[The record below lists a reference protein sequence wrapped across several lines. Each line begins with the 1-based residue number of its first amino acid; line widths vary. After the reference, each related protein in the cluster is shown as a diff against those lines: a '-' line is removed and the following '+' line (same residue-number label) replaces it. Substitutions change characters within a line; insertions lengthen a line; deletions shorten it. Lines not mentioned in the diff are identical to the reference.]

1 MKRESRKRESMRRVQ
16 IYNVTKKTIM
26 LNEAEV
32 ADSFRTR
39 LKGLLGRDSLEK
51 DSGLIIKPC
60 NSIHMLGMKFSIDAI
75 FVDKNHK
82 ICKIIPNLKQM
93 AFCPVVWK
101 ASYVI
106 EAPSGT
112 AKLKDLEINDEI
124 QFI

>member
-1 MKRESRKRESMRRVQ
+1 MKRVQ

-51 DSGLIIKPC
+51 DSGLIIMPC
-60 NSIHMLGMKFSIDAI
+60 NSIHMMGMKFSIDAI

-82 ICKIIPNLKQM
+82 ICKIIPNLKKM
-93 AFCPVVWK
+93 EFSPVVWK

-124 QFI
+124 QFK